1 MKVVW
6 PPRTL
11 ILKFIG
17 RQKKNRTKRNP
28 ELFDFLSTCCIRQ
41 LEIYSDIPGRG
52 IKFTVYNHLS
62 YLVKQFKVPSSNVR
76 APPVRESMQEHTG
89 NY

>member
-28 ELFDFLSTCCIRQ
+28 ELFDFLSTCRIYGQ
-41 LEIYSDIPGRG
+41 LEIFSDIPGRG
-52 IKFTVYNHLS
+52 IKFIAYDHLS
-62 YLVKQFKVPSSNVR
+62 YLVKQFKVPSSNAR
-76 APPVRESMQEHTG
+76 APPEK
-89 NY
+89 